1 MIRMIFLIVY
11 RLAWGLFLP
20 LLLIYLFKRGW
31 HDALY
36 SENLL
41 ERFAIYNRPMPQ
53 DAIWVHGVSL
63 GETRSVLAL
72 IRMILDRGDNVIITN
87 FTPAGRREA
96 QRHFAAEIGSGQLA
110 VIWVPLDMMWSYHR
124 FFRACQPKIG
134 LTLEVE
140 VWPAMISAAKRAG
153 CPLYMCNGQY
163 GTKPLK
169 RDSRGLRI
177 RQRVMRGLTGVFVK
191 SNLQASRFVEVG
203 VQNVHVTG
211 ELRFDQPIPE
221 HQLDAAIQLRTD
233 QMGELDN
240 IIAIASGIEGEE
252 DLFVKL
258 IKDVRERALNDGT
271 RAPLFVYVPRA
282 PERFGN
288 VAEKLKQA
296 GLNTA
301 LRSDALDK
309 DLAAKQEA
317 LDSSTAVLLGD
328 SMGEMYFYLNL
339 ADRVIVG
346 GGYCEVGAHNIIE
359 PLSLRKPVLVGP
371 HVWTIEYPFVEAQA
385 AGIVEI
391 VEHGAALA
399 QKVVEPIEDF
409 GSRIDL
415 FLEEHSGASQR
426 TLDAIDAVLAA
437 RAGV

>member
-1 MIRMIFLIVY
+1 MNIGFQLRGYLILRRVLQPVMRRILAGRIRKGKENAARVGE
-11 RLAWGLFLP
+11 RLGIATQV
-20 LLLIYLFKRGW
+20 
-31 HDALY
+31 
-36 SENLL
+36 
-41 ERFAIYNRPMPQ
+41 RPTGRVVWMH
-53 DAIWVHGVSL
+53 AVGL
-63 GETRSVLAL
+63 GEVLAL
-72 IRMILDRGDNVIITN
+72 R
-87 FTPAGRREA
+87 P
-96 QRHFAAEIGSGQLA
+96 FAAEIESGQLA
-110 VIWVPLDMMWSYHR
+110 VIWVPLDMMWTYRR

-153 CPLYMCNGQY
+153 CPLCMCNGQY

-211 ELRFDQPIPE
+211 ELRFDQPIPQ
-221 HQLDAAIQLRTD
+221 HQLDAAIQLRAD
-233 QMGELDN
+233 QMGEWDN

-258 IKDVRERALNDGT
+258 IKDVRERALKDGT

-282 PERFGN
+282 PERFGD
-288 VAEKLKQA
+288 VADKLKQA
-296 GLNTA
+296 GLDTV

-328 SMGEMYFYLNL
+328 SLGEMYFYLNL

-415 FLEEHSGASQR
+415 FLKEHSGASQR

>member
-1 MIRMIFLIVY
+1 MNIGFQLRGYLILRRVLQPVMRRILAGRIRKGKENAARVGE
-11 RLAWGLFLP
+11 RLGIATQV
-20 LLLIYLFKRGW
+20 
-31 HDALY
+31 
-36 SENLL
+36 
-41 ERFAIYNRPMPQ
+41 RPTGRVVWMH
-53 DAIWVHGVSL
+53 AVGL
-63 GETRSVLAL
+63 GEVLAL
-72 IRMILDRGDNVIITN
+72 R
-87 FTPAGRREA
+87 P
-96 QRHFAAEIGSGQLA
+96 FAAEIESGQLA
-110 VIWVPLDMMWSYHR
+110 VIWVPLDMMWTYRR

-134 LTLEVE
+134 LPLEVE
-140 VWPAMISAAKRAG
+140 VWPAMISEAKRAG

-177 RQRVMRGLTGVFVK
+177 RQRVMRGLSGVFVK
-191 SNLQASRFVEVG
+191 SKLQASRFVEVG

-211 ELRFDQPIPE
+211 ELRFDQPIPQ
-221 HQLDAAIQLRTD
+221 HQLDAAIQLRAD
-233 QMGELDN
+233 QMGEWDN

-258 IKDVRERALNDGT
+258 IKDVRERALKDGT

-282 PERFGN
+282 PERFGD
-288 VAEKLKQA
+288 VADKLKQA
-296 GLNTA
+296 GLDTE

-328 SMGEMYFYLNL
+328 SLGEMYFYLNL
-339 ADRVIVG
+339 ADPVIVG

-371 HVWTIEYPFVEAQA
+371 HVWTIEYPFVEAQV
-385 AGIVEI
+385 AGIVAI
-391 VEHGAALA
+391 VEHGPALA
-399 QKVVEPIEDF
+399 LKVVEPIEDF